1 MEALVSNTDIYKN
14 TLLKVLSMP
23 VDDESISNEWRG
35 AYITFEPHEHIEGTV
50 EAYVKHELDWYKSQ
64 DLCIL
69 GHEGIETNPIWKK
82 CATDNGHIN
91 SNYGWCIF
99 SRDNGSQ
106 FEKALDA
113 IKRNNSTRQACMYY
127 TRPAIHSECR
137 DLIHARY
144 DMICTCYVSMLLR
157 DGLLEYNVHMRSN
170 DAWHGLRNDLAWH
183 QYVQEQAVKELKAA
197 GIKCACGQIRWFTDS
212 LHIYKNKLRII
223 KEYLNDTES

>member
-1 MEALVSNTDIYKN
+1 MEALVTNTDIYRNALIKIMH
-14 TLLKVLSMP
+14 MP
-23 VDDESISNEWRG
+23 FNSKLVAYEWRG
-35 AYITFEPHEHIEGTV
+35 AYLTFEPHEHIEGTN
-50 EAYVKHELDWYKSQ
+50 ESYVKHELEWYKSQ
-64 DLCIL
+64 DLCIT
-69 GHEGIETNPIWKK
+69 GHAGIESNKIWQS
-82 CATDNGHIN
+82 CATEDGHIN

-99 SRDNGSQ
+99 SKENGSQ
-106 FEKALDA
+106 FEKAVDA
-113 IKRNNSTRQACMYY
+113 LRTDPLTRQACMYY
-127 TRPAIHSECR
+127 TRPSIHEEWN
-137 DLIHARY
+137 DGKHAKH

-197 GIKCACGQIRWFTDS
+197 GIECACGQIRWFADS